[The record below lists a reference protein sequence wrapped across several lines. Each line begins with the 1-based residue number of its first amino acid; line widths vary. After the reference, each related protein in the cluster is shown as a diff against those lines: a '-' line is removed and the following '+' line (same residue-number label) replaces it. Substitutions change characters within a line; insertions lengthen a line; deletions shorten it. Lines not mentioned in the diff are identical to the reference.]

1 MPDQHALLSASGA
14 HRWLNCPPSARLE
27 ADQPDQSSVAAEQGT
42 VAHALAEFKLR
53 RALHEAPGFRP
64 DSRLI
69 DEEMERHTDD
79 YVTYV
84 LEELK
89 EARKDCVGARVLVE
103 QRLDFSHVVPGGF
116 GTGDCAIIAEP
127 KLIVIDFKYG
137 AGVLVEA
144 EGNPQLRLYAL
155 GALGAF
161 GDLYDIDEVEAVIYQ
176 PRRDNITTTEL
187 TVAELEAWANE
198 VVKPQATLAAE
209 GSGEFQAGS
218 WCQFCKISATC
229 RARAQANLK
238 LAQHEFAPPAQLS
251 DTEIAEVLSQ
261 IPQLKAWAADV
272 EAHALALAVNQ
283 GKTWPGFKLVEGRSI
298 RKYASETQV
307 AQAAEAAGVTDVWEQ
322 RLKTITAL
330 EKQLGK
336 KTFNDLLGAFVVK
349 PPGKPTLVPESD
361 KRPALA
367 AASASSDFTPLKNT
381 KKNKS

>member
-1 MPDQHALLSASGA
+1 MPDQHAMLSASGA

-27 ADQPDQSSVAAEQGT
+27 ADQPDQSSAAAEQGT
-42 VAHALAEFKLR
+42 IAHALAEFKLR

-64 DSRLI
+64 DSPLI

-84 LEELK
+84 LERLAQ
-89 EARKDCVGARVLVE
+89 ARKDCVGARVLVE

-116 GTGDCAIIAEP
+116 GTGDCVIIAEP

-137 AGVLVEA
+137 AGVLVDA

-155 GALGAF
+155 GAVGAF
-161 GDLYDIDEVEAVIYQ
+161 GDLYDISEVEAVIYQ

-187 TVAELEAWANE
+187 TVAELQAWADE
-198 VVKPQATLAAE
+198 VVKPQAHLAAK

-229 RARAQANLK
+229 RARAHANLK
-238 LAQHEFAPPAQLS
+238 LTQHEFAPPAELS
-251 DTEIAEVLSQ
+251 DAEIAEVLSQ
-261 IPQLKAWAADV
+261 IPHLKSWAADV

-283 GKTWPGFKLVEGRSI
+283 GKTWPGFKLVEGRST
-298 RKYASETQV
+298 RKYTSETQV
-307 AQAAEAAGVTDVWEQ
+307 AEAAEAAGISDIWEQ

-361 KRPALA
+361 KRPALV
-367 AASASSDFTPLKNT
+367 AASASSDFTPLNT